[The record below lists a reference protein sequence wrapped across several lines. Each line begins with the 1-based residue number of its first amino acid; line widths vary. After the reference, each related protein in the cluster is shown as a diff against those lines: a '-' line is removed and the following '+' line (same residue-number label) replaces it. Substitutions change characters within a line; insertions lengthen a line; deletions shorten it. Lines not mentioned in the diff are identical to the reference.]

1 MRVDHK
7 PLNDGYKS
15 MDIMV
20 IHEIHVCERLFMIL
34 IYGLINDPH
43 SNLLPGGLRAQV
55 VEHWTGITE
64 IRVGVPFQFLYF
76 QAFLATT
83 TLAEDHTH
91 S

>member
-7 PLNDGYKS
+7 PLHDGYKS
-15 MDIMV
+15 MDTMV
-20 IHEIHVCERLFMIL
+20 MCEIHVCEQLFMIL
-34 IYGLINDPH
+34 IDGLINDPH
-43 SNLLPGGLRAQV
+43 SNQLPVGVIAQV

-83 TLAEDHTH
+83 NLAEDHTH